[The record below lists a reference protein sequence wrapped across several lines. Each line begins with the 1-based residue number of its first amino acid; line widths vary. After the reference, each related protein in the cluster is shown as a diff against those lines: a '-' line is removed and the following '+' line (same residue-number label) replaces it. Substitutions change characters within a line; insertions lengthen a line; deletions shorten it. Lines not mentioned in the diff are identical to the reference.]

1 MTSAHGAAVKR
12 EDLDQLVAD
21 ADMGGRKPLGT
32 TARLMTVVAVCWS
45 LFQMW
50 IASPLPFALNFGI
63 FNDTEA
69 RGFHL
74 CFAFALA
81 FLAFPAFAS

>member
-32 TARLMTVVAVCWS
+32 TARLMTVVAVCW
-45 LFQMW
+45 
-50 IASPLPFALNFGI
+50 
-63 FNDTEA
+63 
-69 RGFHL
+69 
-74 CFAFALA
+74 
-81 FLAFPAFAS
+81 